1 MIFLNQ
7 STIAFYLLNNPKWSV
22 IMEKKLLIDSPA
34 VSNIVFYPRK
44 IAIPNDLN
52 PNADFIKLNIGNDV
66 EIEGFFYKNDV
77 KNPIIFDLRIRSG

>member
-1 MIFLNQ
+1 
-7 STIAFYLLNNPKWSV
+7 
-22 IMEKKLLIDSPA
+22 MEKKSLIDNPT
-34 VSNIVFYPRK
+34 VLNMVFYPRN

>member
-1 MIFLNQ
+1 
-7 STIAFYLLNNPKWSV
+7 
-22 IMEKKLLIDSPA
+22 MEKKSLIDNPT
-34 VSNIVFYPRK
+34 VLNMVFYQRN

-52 PNADFIKLNIGNDV
+52 PNADFIKLNIGNYV